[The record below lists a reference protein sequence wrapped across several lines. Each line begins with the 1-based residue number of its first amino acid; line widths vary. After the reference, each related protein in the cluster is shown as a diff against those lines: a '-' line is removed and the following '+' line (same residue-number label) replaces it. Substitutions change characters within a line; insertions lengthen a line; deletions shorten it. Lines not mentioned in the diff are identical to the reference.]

1 CSRNLFRISAADS
14 EFCRDMLQCS
24 DSAVDGAIAV
34 GRGFLFK
41 GNVKIINSRETAPS
55 NVDPHLLKSCSQT
68 FTLTS
73 CSWLLHHKPTLFLYF
88 CRSFHEP
95 LVKFSSPTIKLARE
109 GFPIPVIQGAFIKTL
124 KVYSDENGN
133 RMKTGDIIKFE
144 KLADVEGYI
153 GIGSE
158 VQKQYRYRIAS
169 AKTWIGTSLA
179 WVVPMGDYQMY
190 ITPPPSGG
198 ALLSLVLNIMKGCC
212 WMQTSDFWILSV
224 KRMKQICVENQLKL
238 KLMRKAEQKMNSM
251 SSSIGLTFICCF
263 LSDSPDSHRSESH
276 LCCQSLL
283 FFWQQPP
290 SSMASTVLKS
300 RSKTLVIGGSGGSMI
315 TTGLALIN
323 HLWFGKSLKEAI
335 DAPVVFVDSENA
347 LKFEPKCDKVMSLEH
362 NQKEAN
368 QFYNVVNL
376 IETKLGC
383 ICAVSEQR
391 KKREAA
397 GC

>member
-1 CSRNLFRISAADS
+1 
-14 EFCRDMLQCS
+14 MLQCS

-144 KLADVEGYI
+144 KLADAEYFNLNLNTCSDRLVSASI

-224 KRMKQICVENQLKL
+224 KRMKRKL
-238 KLMRKAEQKMNSM
+238 ANRLNRFCSKVFPPRTGIIQ
-251 SSSIGLTFICCF
+251 
-263 LSDSPDSHRSESH
+263 LSDF
-276 LCCQSLL
+276 CNK
-283 FFWQQPP
+283 QPP

-315 TTGLALIN
+315 TTGLASALIN

-347 LKFEPKCDKVMSLEH
+347 LKFEPKCDKDKIV
-362 NQKEAN
+362 
-368 QFYNVVNL
+368 L
-376 IETKLGC
+376 IKQGSKLKGSYVF
-383 ICAVSEQR
+383 IR
-391 KKREAA
+391 
-397 GC
+397 